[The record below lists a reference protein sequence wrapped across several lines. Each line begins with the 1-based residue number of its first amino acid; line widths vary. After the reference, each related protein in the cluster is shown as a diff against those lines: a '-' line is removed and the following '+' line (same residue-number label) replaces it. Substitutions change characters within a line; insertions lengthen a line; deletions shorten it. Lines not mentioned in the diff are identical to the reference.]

1 MEEYFRFKYYQEV
14 YGVVFVA
21 LVIITL
27 ILIYFIGTIIDKI
40 KFNKRFKKKKRRGN
54 NENKI

>member
-27 ILIYFIGTIIDKI
+27 ILIYFIGNIIDKI
-40 KFNKRFKKKKRRGN
+40 KLNKKFKKKKRR
-54 NENKI
+54 